1 MKLISGWGCGKID
14 QTLIFR
20 DKIVEFGI
28 AEAIFKC
35 RWYLE
40 NWREIL
46 MTIAV
51 QKLTLKEY
59 LAYEDGTGHR
69 YELVDGELFQMSL
82 GTGQHSDVS
91 DFLTDEFRDEIKRT
105 GLAWIA
111 KAMKIGLQSPRGS
124 RWETSRIPDVVVL
137 PLAQWESMNDR
148 EGFIPLNE
156 PQPLLVV
163 EVVSPSTVAID
174 YRTKHSE
181 YAVLDIPE
189 YWIADP
195 IEQKVT
201 VCTLQDGAYSDQIFT
216 GNQVITSLTFSGLHL
231 TAEQVLRAKR

>member
-1 MKLISGWGCGKID
+1 
-14 QTLIFR
+14 
-20 DKIVEFGI
+20 
-28 AEAIFKC
+28 
-35 RWYLE
+35 
-40 NWREIL
+40 

-69 YELVDGELFQMSL
+69 YELVDGELVQMPL
-82 GTGQHSDVS
+82 GTGKHSDIS
-91 DFLTDEFRDEIKRT
+91 DFLTDEFRDEINRT
-105 GLAWIA
+105 ELDWIA

-137 PLAQWESMNDR
+137 PLEQWESMADR

-156 PQPLLVV
+156 PQPILVV

-174 YRTKHSE
+174 YRAKHSE

-201 VCTLQDGAYSDQIFT
+201 VCTLKDGAYSDQVFT
-216 GNQVITSLTFSGLHL
+216 GTQVITSQTFPGLNLT
-231 TAEQVLRAKR
+231 TEQVLRAKR